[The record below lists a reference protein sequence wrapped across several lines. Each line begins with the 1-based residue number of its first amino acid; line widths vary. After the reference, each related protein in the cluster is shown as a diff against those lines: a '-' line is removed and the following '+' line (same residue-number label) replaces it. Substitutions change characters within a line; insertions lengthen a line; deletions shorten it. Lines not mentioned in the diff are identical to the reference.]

1 MYNYKIIVE
10 YDGKDFKGW
19 QKQKY
24 TKDTIQEQIESSVEK
39 ILKEKIKLTGAGRTD
54 TGVNAYNQVANFN
67 FKNKL
72 NLNKFRYSLN
82 SVLPASITVRK
93 ISLVSPGFHSRFSA
107 KKREYLYKITLEKK
121 SINRDGYYKIGY
133 DLDFSK
139 IDEFIK
145 FISDQLIFKSFCKNK
160 EDKKDFFCLIY
171 DFRYKFIKSRN
182 EIIFSITANRFLHSM
197 VRAIIGCSLEIGRG
211 KLTLKQIQEKVNKG
225 EKIGAHYL
233 PGNAL
238 FLNKIH
244 Y

>member
-1 MYNYKIIVE
+1 MYNYKIVIE

-24 TKDTIQEQIESSVEK
+24 TKDTIQEQIELSIEK
-39 ILKEKIKLTGAGRTD
+39 ILKEKIKLVGAGRTD
-54 TGVNAYNQVANFN
+54 SGVNAYNQVANFY

-72 NLNKFRYSLN
+72 ELNKFRYSLN
-82 SVLPASITVRK
+82 SVLPGSITVRK
-93 ISLVSPGFHSRFSA
+93 ISLVSPEFHSRFSA

-121 SINRDGYYKIGY
+121 SVNREGYYKIGY
-133 DLDFSK
+133 DLDLKK
-139 IDEFIK
+139 IDQFIK
-145 FISDQLIFKSFCKNK
+145 FISDQIRFTSFCKNK
-160 EDKKDFFCLIY
+160 ADKKDFICVIY
-171 DFRYKFIKSRN
+171 DFSYKFIKSRN
-182 EIIFSITANRFLHSM
+182 EIIFSITASRFLHSM
-197 VRAIIGCSLEIGRG
+197 VRAIIGCTMEIGRG

-225 EKIGAHYL
+225 EKIGAHHL